1 MVQIMKELA
10 KRFLFVLLSF
20 LKEIER
26 KKQWEDYMSLCRQ
39 FKQMGKT
46 SYFSYMDYDITGAQY
61 IEIGE
66 QCKFGH
72 RLRLNAYDK
81 FGTQNFSPR
90 LQIGNG
96 VLIGN
101 DCHIGCIEHVQIG
114 NGVLM
119 ASKILIIDHQHGNT
133 TGKESN
139 LSPQERPLHSKPIVI
154 GDNVW
159 IGEGVA
165 IMPGVEIGDN
175 VIIGAN
181 AVVTHSFPKNV
192 VIAGVPAKI
201 IKVLDID

>member
-1 MVQIMKELA
+1 MNLMKTIV
-10 KRFLFVLLSF
+10 RRILFALLSF
-20 LKEIER
+20 LKYIER
-26 KKQWEDYMSLCRQ
+26 KKQWEDYMSLCNQ
-39 FKQMGKT
+39 FRKMGKN
-46 SYFSYMDYDITGAQY
+46 SYFSYMDYDITGTQY

-66 QCKFGH
+66 HCAFGH

-81 FGTQNFSPR
+81 FGAQKFVPR

-119 ASKILIIDHQHGNT
+119 ASRILIIDHQHGKI
-133 TGKESN
+133 TGKELN
-139 LSPQERPLHSKPIVI
+139 LSPQKRSLVSKPIVI

-201 IKVLDID
+201 IKMLEY